1 MDNTGRPR
9 AARRH
14 DLRHMRSARRRRT
27 VLASKGD
34 VMKKKLVPALI
45 ALLVVLALA
54 LSSRVVRGDQKPG
67 QEEKKEPDVTLSGTV
82 VDMHCYVT
90 HGIHGGDHTG
100 CANACIARG
109 VPAGFLTDD
118 GVLYV
123 LFGETPHSV
132 KETVKDM
139 ADVPAKATGTPVVRG
154 GVKGLQLKTIQKTG
168 APATK

>member
-1 MDNTGRPR
+1 MR
-9 AARRH
+9 AGH
-14 DLRHMRSARRRRT
+14 VRRT
-27 VLASKGD
+27 FTVRKGD
-34 VMKKKLVPALI
+34 LMKKKLVPILI
-45 ALLVVLALA
+45 ALLVVAALA
-54 LSSRVVRGDQKPG
+54 LGSRVLRAGDKPG
-67 QEEKKEPDVTLSGTV
+67 KKETPAPDVTLTGTV

-109 VPAGFLTDD
+109 VPAGFLTED

-139 ADVPAKATGTPVVRG
+139 ADVPAKATGTPAVRG
-154 GVKGLQLKTIQKTG
+154 GVRGLQLKSIEKK
-168 APATK
+168 AVPAAK

>member
-1 MDNTGRPR
+1 
-9 AARRH
+9 
-14 DLRHMRSARRRRT
+14 
-27 VLASKGD
+27 
-34 VMKKKLVPALI
+34 MKKKLVPILI
-45 ALLVVLALA
+45 ALLVVAALA
-54 LSSRVVRGDQKPG
+54 LGSRVLRAGDTAGKAEKPA
-67 QEEKKEPDVTLSGTV
+67 PDVTLSGTV

-90 HGIHGGDHTG
+90 HGIHDAKHTG

-154 GVKGLQLKTIQKTG
+154 GVKGLQLKSIERTG
-168 APATK
+168 APPAGK